1 MDYKKVFR
9 SRQLRFR
16 ILKMLSF
23 VPDATML
30 KWQYRIK
37 TGRKLNLK
45 NPQRFT
51 EKLQLYKMYY
61 RNPALPVCV
70 DKYAVRGY
78 IEQLG
83 LGSLLNNLYAVCDRA
98 EDIDFEQLPN
108 RFVVKTTDG
117 SGGNNILICR
127 DKSQLD
133 IPAAIARINSW
144 LDTKSVNAGREWA
157 YTGIDRSRIVVEE
170 FLENE
175 ANPQA
180 DLEDFKFFCF
190 DGKPVYCQVIGNRTT
205 DETIDF
211 FDMEFKHIDGL
222 VGLNIKTHNSKTP
235 ISRPQKWNEMKEV
248 AQILASGFPFVRVD
262 LYNIGQRIIFGELT
276 FYPASGYGHF
286 SFDEFD
292 YELGALFDTSSFTKP
307 KH

>member
-1 MDYKKVFR
+1 
-9 SRQLRFR
+9 
-16 ILKMLSF
+16 MLSF

-98 EDIDFEQLPN
+98 EDIDFEQLPD

-180 DLEDFKFFCF
+180 GIEDFKFFCF
-190 DGKPVYCQVIGNRTT
+190 DGKPHCIVNDCDRYIGHKRNFY
-205 DETIDF
+205 DLNWNNL
-211 FDMEFKHIDGL
+211 HISSDCPAFEDNGEKPAGL
-222 VGLNIKTHNSKTP
+222 EEMTEIASELSK
-235 ISRPQKWNEMKEV
+235 
-248 AQILASGFPFVRVD
+248 GFPFVRID
-262 LYNIGQRIIFGELT
+262 LYYTGGKVRFGEFT
-276 FYPASGYGHF
+276 FYPWSGYVNF
-286 SFDEFD
+286 APKEFD
-292 YELGALFDTSSFTKP
+292 YELGALFDTSSFTKQ